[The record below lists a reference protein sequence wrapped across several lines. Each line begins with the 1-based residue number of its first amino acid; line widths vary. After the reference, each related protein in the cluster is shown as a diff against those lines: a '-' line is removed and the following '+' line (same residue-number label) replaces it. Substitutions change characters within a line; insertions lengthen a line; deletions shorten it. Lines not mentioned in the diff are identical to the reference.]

1 MNTSNVLSNDRC
13 AVMSEILLDDA
24 QSSVVTQ
31 SRGSVQ
37 VCDRAGR
44 VLGQI
49 VPSGVPNGRPD
60 KDRWIDSWNEW
71 YFGIEE
77 VE

>member
-1 MNTSNVLSNDRC
+1 MNTPNCPSSERS
-13 AVMSEILLDDA
+13 AVMTEILLDDA

-49 VPSGVPNGRPD
+49 VPTGEPNGPAD

-77 VE
+77 AE